1 MFNHQIN
8 NMGKIVNNSDFMNQ
22 MVGELQN
29 QPENLAS
36 LQNFVKESQPEFV
49 NSNECAIDP
58 NLQNLNQNQLNH
70 NINNN
75 QKVYSQNQ
83 N

>member
-49 NSNECAIDP
+49 NSNESEDP
-58 NLQNLNQNQLNH
+58 NLQNLNQLNH
-70 NINNN
+70 NLKNNN
-75 QKVYSQNQ
+75 QTVYSQNH